1 MLVISKQNEFYKTG
15 ADKVLPGGDRKYEA
29 SDRRPPARELQQ
41 RNPTVNQHKNT
52 VVNDHRV
59 KVLLESIQSR
69 SMDVFLLLKDKTG

>member
-1 MLVISKQNEFYKTG
+1 MSSTRL
-15 ADKVLPGGDRKYEA
+15 
-29 SDRRPPARELQQ
+29 ELI
-41 RNPTVNQHKNT
+41 RSYLEEIENTKRAIVGLLHENSNNVPRSLIEHKNT